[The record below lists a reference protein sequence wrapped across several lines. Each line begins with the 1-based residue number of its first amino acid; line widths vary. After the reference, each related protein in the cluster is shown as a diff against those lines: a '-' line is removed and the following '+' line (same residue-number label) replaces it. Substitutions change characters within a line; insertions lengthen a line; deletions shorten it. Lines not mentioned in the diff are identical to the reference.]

1 MMLRK
6 LSANRRALSLS
17 PLLSLITLLA
27 LLFSVAIAPAWA
39 ADKSAKRGIAYD
51 IAQPADLSALSAGV
65 SWWYNWSPK
74 PHDRLAS
81 YD

>member
-1 MMLRK
+1 MLKEDLPMMLRK

-39 ADKSAKRGIAYD
+39 ADK
-51 IAQPADLSALSAGV
+51 
-65 SWWYNWSPK
+65 
-74 PHDRLAS
+74 
-81 YD
+81 